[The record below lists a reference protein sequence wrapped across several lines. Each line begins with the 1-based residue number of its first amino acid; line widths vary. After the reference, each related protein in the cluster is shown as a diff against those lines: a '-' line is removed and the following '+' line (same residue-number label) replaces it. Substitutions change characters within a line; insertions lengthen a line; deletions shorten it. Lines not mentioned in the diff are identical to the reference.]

1 MFRKICRKE
10 KRKKIGGVGV
20 DGPGG
25 VTGEE
30 IGVIL
35 VLCICICIVMTKSN
49 ILHEFLTIAI
59 IHFLHQHNVPI
70 RDTLSLSN
78 DVLL

>member
-1 MFRKICRKE
+1 MVAAPQHPLPRERFWLGDRRKE

-30 IGVIL
+30 IGDIL
-35 VLCICICIVMTKSN
+35 LLCICICIVTSSK
-49 ILHEFLTIAI
+49 F
-59 IHFLHQHNVPI
+59 
-70 RDTLSLSN
+70 
-78 DVLL
+78 

>member
-25 VTGEE
+25 ATGEE
-30 IGVIL
+30 IGDIL
-35 VLCICICIVMTKSN
+35 LLCICICIVTSSK
-49 ILHEFLTIAI
+49 F
-59 IHFLHQHNVPI
+59 
-70 RDTLSLSN
+70 
-78 DVLL
+78 

>member
-1 MFRKICRKE
+1 MFHNLIVPV
-10 KRKKIGGVGV
+10 GGVGV

-35 VLCICICIVMTKSN
+35 VLCICICICIVTSSK
-49 ILHEFLTIAI
+49 F
-59 IHFLHQHNVPI
+59 
-70 RDTLSLSN
+70 
-78 DVLL
+78 